1 GLSALGD
8 NQTASTAATGTE
20 TRHLFLNQDYI
31 QAQVRN
37 NNETGLNQFLP
48 LSLSLKRILDMEMRM
63 TGLET
68 TTDAVKV
75 DLLAL
80 KADFK
85 EEITATRS
93 TFNMILQAL
102 HSQVSLHAASVTPTT
117 QPQAQPG
124 TTTQQYDF
132 ERLPV
137 VYRKQLKEFPSVEI
151 GGWFSVKQHVSSA
164 VRVLTRGSSPVNR
177 KLRLESHG
185 GGLEE
190 TRFLGLNLHVGCSVD
205 RPLHQFAFVIA
216 GDPSCLSLVLVEKSG
231 SDACS
236 GAFIDRWAIGHL
248 V

>member
-1 GLSALGD
+1 
-8 NQTASTAATGTE
+8 
-20 TRHLFLNQDYI
+20 
-31 QAQVRN
+31 N
-37 NNETGLNQFLP
+37 NNETGLNQFLS

-93 TFNMILQAL
+93 TLNMILQAL

-124 TTTQQYDF
+124 TTTQQSDL
-132 ERLPV
+132 E
-137 VYRKQLKEFPSVEI
+137 S
-151 GGWFSVKQHVSSA
+151 G
-164 VRVLTRGSSPVNR
+164 
-177 KLRLESHG
+177 RLEIVFKARMSRPRVRYFMHNLFVSG
-185 GGLEE
+185 QTYMYPLGIKREKKKKDNLIIKTKMRQEEKGQEDQLSDLYSSRCYIFLEALIHQ

-205 RPLHQFAFVIA
+205 QPLHQFPFVIA
-216 GDPSCLSLVLVEKSG
+216 GDPSCPSLVPVEEG
-231 SDACS
+231 GFDACS
-236 GAFIDRWAIGHL
+236 GTFIDRWAMGH
-248 V
+248 

>member
-1 GLSALGD
+1 
-8 NQTASTAATGTE
+8 
-20 TRHLFLNQDYI
+20 R
-31 QAQVRN
+31 VRN

-132 ERLPV
+132 E
-137 VYRKQLKEFPSVEI
+137 S
-151 GGWFSVKQHVSSA
+151 
-164 VRVLTRGSSPVNR
+164 
-177 KLRLESHG
+177 RLEIVFKARVSRPRVRYCMHNLFVSG
-185 GGLEE
+185 QTYMYPLKRVKKDNLIINTKVEREAKGQEDQLSDLYSSRCYIFLEALIHQ

>member
-1 GLSALGD
+1 MCK
-8 NQTASTAATGTE
+8 
-20 TRHLFLNQDYI
+20 R
-31 QAQVRN
+31 VRN

-190 TRFLGLNLHVGCSVD
+190 VFAVLDASLIHQTRFLGLNLHVGCSVD

>member
-1 GLSALGD
+1 
-8 NQTASTAATGTE
+8 
-20 TRHLFLNQDYI
+20 
-31 QAQVRN
+31 
-37 NNETGLNQFLP
+37 
-48 LSLSLKRILDMEMRM
+48 MEMRM

-132 ERLPV
+132 ER
-137 VYRKQLKEFPSVEI
+137 
-151 GGWFSVKQHVSSA
+151 
-164 VRVLTRGSSPVNR
+164 
-177 KLRLESHG
+177 
-185 GGLEE
+185 
-190 TRFLGLNLHVGCSVD
+190 
-205 RPLHQFAFVIA
+205 
-216 GDPSCLSLVLVEKSG
+216 
-231 SDACS
+231 
-236 GAFIDRWAIGHL
+236 
-248 V
+248 